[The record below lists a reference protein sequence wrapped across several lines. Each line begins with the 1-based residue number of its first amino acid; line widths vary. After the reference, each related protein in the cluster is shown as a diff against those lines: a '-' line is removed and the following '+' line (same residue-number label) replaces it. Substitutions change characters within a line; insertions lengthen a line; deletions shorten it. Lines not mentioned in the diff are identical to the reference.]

1 MRNALNN
8 LQSTH
13 AGFGLVN
20 DENVY
25 KVCDQPH
32 PLVVEKIL
40 AACQAGDVTEANKNL
55 SQLWTDGYSVRNIC
69 NQLFSIFF
77 NPLNFGTGPF

>member
-55 SQLWTDGYSVRNIC
+55 SQLWTDGYSVRKIC
-69 NQLFSIFF
+69 YPIILDIFSSF
-77 NPLNFGTGPF
+77 